1 MIYRQNI
8 AIIGLFTSFNVE
20 TARVLADDFGLH
32 FLDANRC
39 LEYTVSY
46 SIRQIIEDYGN
57 EYFIKCERK
66 FYKEFADFDETVIGC
81 SATAMLNA
89 SNIESLRRK
98 CYIIM
103 LTANENISL
112 RRFRNDPDNNLK
124 DLITDNYDSIIQS
137 IHKDILPLCDIVINT
152 DRMTPVRA
160 ATKVGFEFSQYI
172 QQLEAVKA

>member
-1 MIYRQNI
+1 
-8 AIIGLFTSFNVE
+8 
-20 TARVLADDFGLH
+20 
-32 FLDANRC
+32 
-39 LEYTVSY
+39 
-46 SIRQIIEDYGN
+46 
-57 EYFIKCERK
+57 
-66 FYKEFADFDETVIGC
+66 
-81 SATAMLNA
+81 MLNA